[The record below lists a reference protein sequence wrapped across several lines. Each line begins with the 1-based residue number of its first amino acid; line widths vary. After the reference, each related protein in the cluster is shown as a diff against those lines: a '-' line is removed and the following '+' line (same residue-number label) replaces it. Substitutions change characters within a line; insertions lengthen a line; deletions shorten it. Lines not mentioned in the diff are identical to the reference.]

1 LGREDSRENHLHKT
15 TMKTKSKSKTEEVL
29 SKHLT
34 ELTIIA
40 ATAIDELTIKY
51 GDDYGKTLNRQ
62 LSRVLGKI
70 RSGK

>member
-1 LGREDSRENHLHKT
+1 MPRNLKHSESANII
-15 TMKTKSKSKTEEVL
+15 MKTKNKPQTETIL
-29 SKHLT
+29 SEHLK

>member
-1 LGREDSRENHLHKT
+1 
-15 TMKTKSKSKTEEVL
+15 MKTKSKSKTEEVL